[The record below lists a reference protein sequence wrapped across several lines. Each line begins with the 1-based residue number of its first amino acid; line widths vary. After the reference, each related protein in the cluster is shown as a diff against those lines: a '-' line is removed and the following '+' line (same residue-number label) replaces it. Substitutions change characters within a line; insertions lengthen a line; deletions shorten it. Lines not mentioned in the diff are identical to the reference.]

1 MMYMLPQ
8 KAIDAMDKVLP
19 WLSYENG
26 EPQLRDDA
34 PDDVRKAYEYA
45 KSVKFPSE
53 IEDLYWIILEL
64 SIKLFTFLKEQW
76 TWTSSM
82 LMRFLQRI

>member
-19 WLSYENG
+19 WLSY
-26 EPQLRDDA
+26 

-53 IEDLYWIILEL
+53 IEDL
-64 SIKLFTFLKEQW
+64 
-76 TWTSSM
+76 
-82 LMRFLQRI
+82 

>member
-19 WLSYENG
+19 WL
-26 EPQLRDDA
+26 

-53 IEDLYWIILEL
+53 IEDL
-64 SIKLFTFLKEQW
+64 
-76 TWTSSM
+76 
-82 LMRFLQRI
+82 

>member
-8 KAIDAMDKVLP
+8 KAIDAMDKVLT

-53 IEDLYWIILEL
+53 IGDL
-64 SIKLFTFLKEQW
+64 
-76 TWTSSM
+76 
-82 LMRFLQRI
+82 